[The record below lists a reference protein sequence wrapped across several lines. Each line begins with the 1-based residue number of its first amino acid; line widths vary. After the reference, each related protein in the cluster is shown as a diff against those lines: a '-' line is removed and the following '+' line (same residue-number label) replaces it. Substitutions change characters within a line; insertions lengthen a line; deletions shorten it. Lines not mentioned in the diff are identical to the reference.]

1 MSICKQIFLNCIEE
15 FITSHNQSLSCRIF
29 NYTYISIMIITIS
42 AGVFSFIDGTYFN
55 SWGGIIFTI
64 GCLMLMLLITFI
76 LIYCM
81 SEFAYIIDQN
91 INSNPIVTINKLNHS
106 INGSKKLNK
115 KKILTSE
122 RINVV
127 IK

>member
-1 MSICKQIFLNCIEE
+1 
-15 FITSHNQSLSCRIF
+15 
-29 NYTYISIMIITIS
+29 MIITIS

-81 SEFAYIIDQN
+81 SEFSHLVDQN

-106 INGSKKLNK
+106 INGANKSNK

-122 RINVV
+122 RTNVIV
-127 IK
+127 K

>member
-1 MSICKQIFLNCIEE
+1 
-15 FITSHNQSLSCRIF
+15 
-29 NYTYISIMIITIS
+29 MIITIS